1 MSIYIENLQNIIN
14 VKDERNNIND
24 IINKV
29 IFIVL
34 KKENFKLKYEVSI
47 LLVDNEEITKINFE
61 QRNINISTDVLSFPI
76 VSMKN
81 GIIISDEGDF
91 DLEENELLLGDII
104 ISLEK
109 AKEQAIEY
117 GHSFEREIAFL
128 VTHGMLHILGYDHE
142 NAEDEKIMLKK
153 QEYVLSQLKLS
164 R

>member
-142 NAEDEKIMLKK
+142 NAEDEKIMFKK